1 MALTVASDEIRLAEL
16 AAERVT
22 QLIIQA
28 VAERGTAWVSLAGGT
43 TPRRLYANL
52 ADGRQQWRDR
62 IPWRQ
67 VHLFWSDERH
77 VPPDHPDSNYGM
89 AKAALLDRVPV
100 PAEHVHRIRGEL
112 PDARE
117 AATAYEQELDR
128 VASATTPTSV
138 APAFRRRD
146 YSFDLMLLGLGEDAH
161 IASIFPGSEL
171 LMHKTEHRV
180 AAVWASHLNAW
191 RITLTPEAILD
202 SQSIVV
208 LATGHKKARALQAAI
223 NERLNV
229 TTCPAQVLRSAGNRV
244 EWFLDRFISP
254 ERAASIPPS
263 S

>member
-100 PAEHVHRIRGEL
+100 PAQHVHRIRGEL

-117 AATAYEQELDR
+117 AATAYEQELER
-128 VASATTPTSV
+128 VASATTPSGSGMRTPGRKPLWTAKGGSPSTRPLGMAV
-138 APAFRRRD
+138 RINSGTISPA
-146 YSFDLMLLGLGEDAH
+146 
-161 IASIFPGSEL
+161 GSG
-171 LMHKTEHRV
+171 
-180 AAVWASHLNAW
+180 S
-191 RITLTPEAILD
+191 
-202 SQSIVV
+202 
-208 LATGHKKARALQAAI
+208 
-223 NERLNV
+223 
-229 TTCPAQVLRSAGNRV
+229 GNRYKT
-244 EWFLDRFISP
+244 
-254 ERAASIPPS
+254 A
-263 S
+263 

>member
-1 MALTVASDEIRLAEL
+1 
-16 AAERVT
+16 
-22 QLIIQA
+22 
-28 VAERGTAWVSLAGGT
+28 
-43 TPRRLYANL
+43 
-52 ADGRQQWRDR
+52 
-62 IPWRQ
+62 
-67 VHLFWSDERH
+67 
-77 VPPDHPDSNYGM
+77 M
-89 AKAALLDRVPV
+89 AKAALLDRVPI
-100 PAEHVHRIRGEL
+100 PAGQVHRMRGEL

-117 AATAYEQELDR
+117 AAADYERTLANVVSAFRLTDD
-128 VASATTPTSV
+128 VASA
-138 APAFRRRD
+138 FRRKD

-171 LMHKTEHRV
+171 LMHRTEHRV

-208 LATGHKKARALQAAI
+208 LATGHKKAKALQAAI

-229 TTCPAQVLRSAGNRV
+229 TTYPAQLLRSAGDRV
-244 EWFLDRFISP
+244 EWFLDRFILP

>member
-100 PAEHVHRIRGEL
+100 PAQHVHRIRGEL
-112 PDARE
+112 PDAR
-117 AATAYEQELDR
+117 AD
-128 VASATTPTSV
+128 P
-138 APAFRRRD
+138 
-146 YSFDLMLLGLGEDAH
+146 
-161 IASIFPGSEL
+161 
-171 LMHKTEHRV
+171 
-180 AAVWASHLNAW
+180 AW
-191 RITLTPEAILD
+191 RQQILD
-202 SQSIVV
+202 WYARPAGTALPEVGRGAANFYGVSDLHGLVWEWV
-208 LATGHKKARALQAAI
+208 LDLGSMM
-223 NERLNV
+223 V
-229 TTCPAQVLRSAGNRV
+229 SSDNR
-244 EWFLDRFISP
+244 EQGDPDLDRFCGSGALSLEEKENYAMLMRIATLSSMQASYTSSSMGFRCATDSP
-254 ERAASIPPS
+254 RTP
-263 S
+263 